1 MRVHE
6 NIVVTLLGSPLFYS
20 LYLNKK
26 TFFVKDFTPLLTQKK
41 FTSQE
46 KIYQNKHSF
55 LYENLANN
63 YKVDPVKGKKIADDE
78 LGVKFLKDNSSLR
91 KLLYSQNIFVKLYTE
106 ICKFLLYIKWKNK
119 LIN

>member
-26 TFFVKDFTPLLTQKK
+26 TFFVRDFTPLLTPKK
-41 FTSQE
+41 FAAQE
-46 KIYQNKHSF
+46 KMYQNKYTF
-55 LYENLANN
+55 LYKNLANN
-63 YKVDPVKGKKIADDE
+63 YKVNPVKGKKIADDE
-78 LGVKFLKDNSSLR
+78 LGVKFIKDKTSLR